1 MSTVSSST
9 LSSPGVGSGLDV
21 QTIVSKL
28 MAVEQQPLNA
38 LDSKVQNL
46 QTQLSAYGQLNSSL
60 TAFQTAIGKLNDP
73 SKFKVYSATTSD
85 TTVASAT
92 ADSTAVRGNYNIQ
105 VSRIAE
111 NHQMVSGQF
120 ADTGTTTVGASG
132 DNMTISVGSNAF
144 TVDIGGQ
151 TLSQVRDSINNATDN
166 TGVTASIIQD
176 GSSYRLL
183 LASNDT
189 GSANALTLSYSGAD
203 PLSLTTLNTDRNG
216 DAVFTPSDL
225 DASITLA
232 GQFTSTSSSNNVSGV
247 IQGVTLN
254 LLKSG
259 TITLNVAQDT
269 NTVQA
274 NVTSF
279 ANALSG
285 LFTTMSQ
292 LKSRGLQ
299 NDGGLLL
306 NLEQD
311 LRNALNASAST
322 GGQYNYASE
331 VGLTTQADGTVAV
344 DATKLTAALT
354 KDFSSVAKLFSD
366 PTNGLAV
373 RLSNLADGFVGANGS
388 VQGRTD
394 SINSQLKS
402 LANDRTNM
410 TARLNEIQN
419 NYLAQYS
426 KLDTLLS
433 GMQTTSTYLTQQ
445 LQSLYSLSLSIANN
459 PSKTG

>member
-1 MSTVSSST
+1 M
-9 LSSPGVGSGLDV
+9 
-21 QTIVSKL
+21 
-28 MAVEQQPLNA
+28 
-38 LDSKVQNL
+38 
-46 QTQLSAYGQLNSSL
+46 
-60 TAFQTAIGKLNDP
+60 
-73 SKFKVYSATTSD
+73 
-85 TTVASAT
+85 
-92 ADSTAVRGNYNIQ
+92 
-105 VSRIAE
+105 
-111 NHQMVSGQF
+111 
-120 ADTGTTTVGASG
+120 
-132 DNMTISVGSNAF
+132 
-144 TVDIGGQ
+144 
-151 TLSQVRDSINNATDN
+151 RDSINNATDN